1 MEALKPLLI
10 RIFCGIL
17 TYGLGVLLAS
27 GAVISDEQKAWLTQN
42 IGPAGELLAGLALIL
57 GGVVYGWWKH
67 KQNAVAAGTGT
78 GGKPGFVDPRLLAV
92 LVAVVLVAATLS
104 GCTAQAT
111 YRMDA
116 ATAVS
121 QSLDQLQTAL
131 DESTNSTYARM
142 VLERDNLWAAYQED
156 LAKAAAGPPA
166 SIPAELARLAAKYR
180 AKEAVISASR
190 FVVDT
195 RASRATEHIRFMR
208 ETLADLYNLEE
219 GNLAIQQKL
228 ERYRV
233 LASEY
238 ARQKFGL
245 TSPPEAPSEGALAL
259 PLTTP
264 AAPATAPPPAK

>member
-1 MEALKPLLI
+1 METAKPLLI
-10 RIFCGIL
+10 RVGCGIV
-17 TYGLGVLLAS
+17 TYGVGLALAS
-27 GAVISDEQKAWLTQN
+27 DALRDLPEGQRSWVAQN
-42 IGPAGELLAGLALIL
+42 IGPMGELLGSLLFIALGAIIGKVMHKKNATAAAE
-57 GGVVYGWWKH
+57 GGF
-67 KQNAVAAGTGT
+67 A
-78 GGKPGFVDPRLLAV
+78 DMRLLAI
-92 LVAVVLVAATLS
+92 LAAVVLITATLA

-156 LAKAAAGPPA
+156 LAKAAAKPPA
-166 SIPAELARLAAKYR
+166 EVPAELARLGVKYR

-190 FVVDT
+190 SVVDT

-228 ERYRV
+228 ERYRA
-233 LASEY
+233 LASQY

-245 TSPPEAPSEGALAL
+245 AAPPDAPSEAALAL
-259 PLTTP
+259 PLTAP
-264 AAPATAPPPAK
+264 AAPAAAPPPAR